1 MFVQGGDASVE
12 EHQRTLQQLAYQYV
26 SRSLFKADR
35 LSLALHLEWQVLTG
49 QAMADVKVDTS
60 KISQNVP
67 GWLSEE
73 RAFDV
78 FVLKS
83 ALPELYS
90 QLNLDDETTWS
101 NFSTAGD
108 CEEHFPVQLSHKLT
122 PFQRVLIVQAL
133 RPDRLH
139 SSLLHFA
146 AHILGLSALFALDT
160 FAVVCY
166 PPSTVSDILLPLC
179 VSDILLP
186 FCVSDILLPLCV

>member
-1 MFVQGGDASVE
+1 MA
-12 EHQRTLQQLAYQYV
+12 EHQKTLQQLVYQYV

-35 LSLALHLEWQVLTG
+35 LSLALHLVHTMHSKHLLENEWQVLTG

-60 KISQNVP
+60 KISQSVP

-73 RAFDV
+73 RAMDV

-90 QLNLDDETTWS
+90 QLNLDDKTTWS

-139 SSLLHFA
+139 SSLLHFT
-146 AHILGLSALFALDT
+146 AHILGQSRYT
-160 FAVVCY
+160 CCY
-166 PPSTVSDILLPLC
+166 LPLT
-179 VSDILLP
+179 
-186 FCVSDILLPLCV
+186 LC